1 MKALSGGER
10 NRLLLARLF
19 TRPANVLVLDEPTND
34 LDLET
39 LELLEAELVR
49 WPGTLLLVSHDRVFL
64 DNVVTSTLVFEGG
77 RAGAG
82 VCRRLRRLAAAA
94 RRRPRGGVEGAD
106 RAVPVPSGARSRA
119 ATDKTTAPEAA
130 KKLSYRERREL
141 EALPE
146 RIEVLEAEQRT
157 LNGTIADSAF
167 YRQPADAIAATLD
180 RLQRVERDLGDLY
193 ARWADARLTSAV
205 NVTNRVPR
213 RSATM
218 RRATAECSVDVHI
231 RT

>member
-1 MKALSGGER
+1 VKALSGGER

-39 LELLEAELVR
+39 LELVEAELVR

-77 RAGAG
+77 GRVQEYVGG
-82 VCRRLRRLAAAA
+82 YDDWLRQRDTA
-94 RRRPRGGVEGAD
+94 PGGVEAAD
-106 RAVPVPSGARSRA
+106 RAAPVPSGARSQT
-119 ATDKTTAPEAA
+119 ATGKTAAPEAA

-141 EALPE
+141 EALPA

-180 RLQRVERDLGDLY
+180 RLQRVERDLGDVY
-193 ARWADARLTSAV
+193 ARWAALDSR
-205 NVTNRVPR
+205 PR
-213 RSATM
+213 
-218 RRATAECSVDVHI
+218 
-231 RT
+231 